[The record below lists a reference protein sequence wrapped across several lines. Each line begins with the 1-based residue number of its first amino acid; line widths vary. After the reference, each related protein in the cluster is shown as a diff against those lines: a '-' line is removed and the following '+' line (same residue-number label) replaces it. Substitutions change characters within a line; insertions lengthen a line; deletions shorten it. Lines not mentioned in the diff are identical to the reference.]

1 MLPSGTDCS
10 SHNDEARLTR
20 RQDHSAAWAQ
30 VTGRAIGGY
39 RELERQSG
47 IEFFHDVGCLIAARP
62 GADGVS
68 ADPVVGMDE
77 IGVDHTL
84 YRPGDRS
91 WQDRWPSPSL
101 PHSHYVAHEPAPA
114 GCLRPKRLIQTQ
126 NVLASK
132 AGAKQ
137 VLVAAGG
144 FANFN
149 NLLPSC
155 LDMTIKSE
163 VIVLGEVPSATATQR
178 SRYPTVKYMI
188 DPGELQSICMVPP
201 VCYPDGRFYM
211 KMGANTTRDLF
222 LTRLADVQRWF
233 RADTDLDFLPM
244 FELHLR
250 SLWPDV
256 DFLSVRTEPCIITRT
271 PTGFPI
277 IERVVEGLFVAT
289 AGNVAGA
296 KGSDIWGERA
306 ADLIES
312 SG

>member
-1 MLPSGTDCS
+1 
-10 SHNDEARLTR
+10 
-20 RQDHSAAWAQ
+20 
-30 VTGRAIGGY
+30 
-39 RELERQSG
+39 
-47 IEFFHDVGCLIAARP
+47 
-62 GADGVS
+62 
-68 ADPVVGMDE
+68 
-77 IGVDHTL
+77 
-84 YRPGDRS
+84 
-91 WQDRWPSPSL
+91 
-101 PHSHYVAHEPAPA
+101 VAHEPAPA
-114 GCLRPKRLIQTQ
+114 GYLRPKRLIQAQ

-132 AGAKQ
+132 AGARLIADTVVDVQPTAMGFRIRTASDLEVEAKQ

-149 NLLPSC
+149 NLLPSS

-163 VIVLGEVPSATATQR
+163 VIVLGEVPSAHAAQL

-188 DPGELQSICMVPP
+188 DPGELESIYMVPP
-201 VCYPDGRFYM
+201 VRYPDGRFYI
-211 KMGANTTRDLF
+211 KMGANTTRDVL

-233 RADTDLDFLPM
+233 RADTDPDFLPM

-271 PTGFPI
+271 PTSFPI

-289 AGNVAGA
+289 AGNGAGA